1 MNASMGLKDPSE
13 LSYKQAA
20 PLDILRA
27 HSTGS
32 TRGTD
37 VFGSLIARE
46 SDLIA
51 AGQRSVLGE
60 ALPPETLR
68 SLVRSPIPRR
78 RTASSAGTTRPRSRL
93 ASQRL

>member
-60 ALPPETLR
+60 RA
-68 SLVRSPIPRR
+68 
-78 RTASSAGTTRPRSRL
+78 AAGGAAVVGAVADPAT
-93 ASQRL
+93 